1 MVTYAPAE
9 AQARYRDDETPAERR
24 ARHLRNLEELAE
36 IGLDAAR
43 DLRAQIKAQTEAVV
57 AGRAQPDPVAA
68 DKLALGLSRASRSV
82 RLTYALIDRIDR
94 AEARAAAARASAAP
108 EAPADAPAPDAPPA
122 EPDPASSKCGGM
134 FWMNDRLV
142 KLPPLSAYRPEQ
154 IAQHKAR
161 SLQDRIFAQET
172 RRAEARKQIV
182 EDTVE
187 ASIETEARESG
198 TETEI
203 HDRCERLYAR
213 IDELAKDEVAA
224 YDFLNYP
231 IIEMVERVCKDL
243 GVRFD
248 PDRWRDADWAIA
260 DAKEPHEMAA
270 FLAAADP
277 RRLVIRCAN
286 GRVFLRG
293 QPPPPN
299 NVLPKLDPPPKPD
312 G

>member
-1 MVTYAPAE
+1 MVTTGSGRT
-9 AQARYRDDETPAERR
+9 QARYRDDEAPAERR

-57 AGRAQPDPVAA
+57 AGRARPDPVAA
-68 DKLALGLSRASRSV
+68 DKLALGLSRAARSV
-82 RLTYALIDRIDR
+82 RLTYAMIERLDRV
-94 AEARAAAARASAAP
+94 ETKAAAAKAV
-108 EAPADAPAPDAPPA
+108 APDAPPA
-122 EPDPASSKCGGM
+122 EPDPASSRCGGM
-134 FWMNDRLV
+134 VWMNDRLV

-154 IAQHKAR
+154 IAQLKAR

-299 NVLPKLDPPPKPD
+299 IVLPKLDPPPKPD